1 MKLKL
6 TMTNAETGE
15 VLQEESNLD
24 FAMMCFGRKT
34 EEGMDFQGVTRA
46 EQMNPVLFA
55 QCLNGVD
62 RAIEKNCS
70 DNKAVGMAYTFIKMG
85 LMDDSFDV
93 VDLSAQESEENVVS
107 EEGTSKEAGEQG

>member
-15 VLQEESNLD
+15 VLQEETNLD

-55 QCLNGVD
+55 QCLDGVD
-62 RAIEKNCS
+62 RAIEKNCT
-70 DNKAVGMAYTFIKMG
+70 DDAAVGMAYTLVKMG
-85 LMDDSFDV
+85 VMGDSLVDV
-93 VDLSAQESEENVVS
+93 EGETEEMS
-107 EEGTSKEAGEQG
+107 SSIKAHCGAEEVQA